1 MPDFVGREK
10 ELNDFDNFLT
20 AKEEGVFV
28 VIGEIGIGK
37 TLLMKELSN
46 RVKPKEDVII
56 GFYKLPGVVATHT
69 PFVEVLADLLSRI
82 EERDKS
88 EGTTTFKHIGD
99 AIEEVLKRRK
109 SGFVTALLKD
119 VSKDLKLDATLKFLG
134 RIWKETKTVS
144 AIELAEETI
153 AQHKQEFTDFY
164 LDLLGALV
172 QRTNKKIVLMI
183 DQFERATKSSIDFF
197 LSVVRGLPKGV
208 YMIASFKIG
217 AEARH
222 YEEHETKLI
231 YEGCKIA
238 ELKGLSEAEI
248 GEWIR
253 RERGVEFL
261 KPELRKIRR
270 ESGGFPV
277 LLNEWISQSEELN
290 SDELKGERKKSL
302 FNFYEKRL
310 DKVDDNTQV
319 FARKL
324 SVLLQP
330 LTLEGYTRLVKEDE
344 FTKEECDNCIRRLI
358 QAQIFSEDEERWF
371 KHELMQEY
379 VRDENMGDELR
390 KSYHENAAMFFEE
403 PYKNTIEKREK
414 VSFAIALG
422 YAYHFHHAGLHEKSY
437 SYNSSLADFSFETG
451 SLDVAEECYLRAIE
465 DAKELRDEEGIAI
478 QRGNLARVYYV
489 WGRLDD
495 ALNTYKELYKYFREK
510 GGGKNE
516 AVALHQIGNIHY
528 LKGEYEKALENY
540 NKSLEIEEEIG
551 NTRGIALAQTLH
563 QIGMIHQDKG
573 EYEKALENYN
583 KSLEIEEEIGNKSS
597 IAKTL
602 LQIGNIHY
610 LKGEYEKALEKYN
623 KSLEIGEEIGNKSGI
638 AQSLHGVGRI
648 HQAKEEYEK
657 ALEKYNKSLEIEE
670 EIGNKSGIAQSLHG
684 VGMIHQAKGEYEKA
698 LEKYN
703 KSLEI
708 KEELGDKQGIA
719 LTLGQ
724 IGRIK
729 HGQKKYHEAILALT
743 NAMSLFKELESPYFE
758 LAMKDLASIKE
769 EIGEDKF
776 KEIMQEL
783 EK

>member
-1 MPDFVGREK
+1 MPTINFVGREK
-10 ELNDFDNFLT
+10 ELKDFDNFLT

-37 TLLMKELSN
+37 TLLMTELSN

-69 PFVEVLADLLSRI
+69 PFVAVLADLLSRI

-109 SGFVTALLKD
+109 SGFVKALLKD

-172 QRTNKKIVLMI
+172 QKTNKKIVLMI

-222 YEEHETKLI
+222 YEEIESKLI

-238 ELKGLSEAEI
+238 ELKGLSEDEI
-248 GEWIR
+248 GEWLR
-253 RERGVEFL
+253 RERGVELL

-277 LLNEWISQSEELN
+277 LLNEWISQSEDLN

-344 FTKEECDNCIRRLI
+344 FTKEECDNHIRRLI
-358 QAQIFSEDEERWF
+358 RAQIFSADAERWF

-379 VRDENMGDELR
+379 VRDENMSDELR
-390 KSYHENAAMFFEE
+390 KIYHESAAIFFEE
-403 PYKNTIEKREK
+403 RYKNAIEKGERGDF
-414 VSFAIALG
+414 SIALG
-422 YAYHFHHAGLHEKSY
+422 CAYHFHHAGLHEQSY
-437 SYNSSLADFSFETG
+437 SYNAALAKFAFDTSSLDI
-451 SLDVAEECYLRAIE
+451 AEDCYVRAIE
-465 DAKELRDEEGIAI
+465 DAKELGNKVGIAVT
-478 QRGNLARVYYV
+478 RGNFARVYEI

-495 ALNTYKELYKYFREK
+495 ALNIHKELYDYFKEDGDR
-510 GGGKNE
+510 KNE
-516 AVALHQIGNIHY
+516 AVALHEIGNINY
-528 LKGEYEKALENY
+528 VKGEYEKALENY
-540 NKSLEIEEEIG
+540 TKSLKIKEEIG
-551 NTRGIALAQTLH
+551 DKSGFAKTLH
-563 QIGMIHQDKG
+563 QIG
-573 EYEKALENYN
+573 
-583 KSLEIEEEIGNKSS
+583 
-597 IAKTL
+597 
-602 LQIGNIHY
+602 
-610 LKGEYEKALEKYN
+610 
-623 KSLEIGEEIGNKSGI
+623 
-638 AQSLHGVGRI
+638 
-648 HQAKEEYEK
+648 
-657 ALEKYNKSLEIEE
+657 
-670 EIGNKSGIAQSLHG
+670 
-684 VGMIHQAKGEYEKA
+684 
-698 LEKYN
+698 
-703 KSLEI
+703 
-708 KEELGDKQGIA
+708 
-719 LTLGQ
+719 
-724 IGRIK
+724 
-729 HGQKKYHEAILALT
+729 
-743 NAMSLFKELESPYFE
+743 
-758 LAMKDLASIKE
+758 
-769 EIGEDKF
+769 
-776 KEIMQEL
+776 
-783 EK
+783 

>member
-1 MPDFVGREK
+1 MPTINFVGREK

-109 SGFVTALLKD
+109 SGFVKALLKD

-172 QRTNKKIVLMI
+172 QKTNKKIVLMI

-208 YMIASFKIG
+208 YMVTSFKIG

-222 YEEHETKLI
+222 YEEHEAKLI
-231 YEGCKIA
+231 YEGCKIE
-238 ELKGLSEAEI
+238 ELKGLSEDEI

-277 LLNEWISQSEELN
+277 VLNEWISQSEDLN

-310 DKVDDNTQV
+310 DKVDANTQV

-344 FTKEECDNCIRRLI
+344 FTKEECDNHIRRLI
-358 QAQIFSEDEERWF
+358 RAQIFSGDKERWF

-390 KSYHENAAMFFEE
+390 KIYHEYAAIFFEE
-403 PYKNTIEKREK
+403 PNKKAIEKRNL
-414 VSFAIALG
+414 SIALG
-422 YAYHFHHAGLHEKSY
+422 CAYHFHHAGLHEQSY
-437 SYNSSLADFSFETG
+437 SYNVALAKFAFDTG
-451 SLDVAEECYLRAIE
+451 SLDTAETCYLRAIE
-465 DAKELRDEEGIAI
+465 DATELGDEEGRAI
-478 QRGNLARVYYV
+478 QRGNIERVYEI

-495 ALNTYKELYKYFREK
+495 ALNTYQELYEYFKEN
-510 GGGKNE
+510 GDMKNDYFVVRGIDISE
-516 AVALHQIGNIHY
+516 SLELTVFNRWSAEVYKNNMYQNNWDGRDHNGNELPADTYFYMIKLVDGRV
-528 LKGEYEKALENY
+528 LKGF
-540 NKSLEIEEEIG
+540 
-551 NTRGIALAQTLH
+551 
-563 QIGMIHQDKG
+563 
-573 EYEKALENYN
+573 
-583 KSLEIEEEIGNKSS
+583 
-597 IAKTL
+597 
-602 LQIGNIHY
+602 
-610 LKGEYEKALEKYN
+610 
-623 KSLEIGEEIGNKSGI
+623 
-638 AQSLHGVGRI
+638 V
-648 HQAKEEYEK
+648 
-657 ALEKYNKSLEIEE
+657 
-670 EIGNKSGIAQSLHG
+670 
-684 VGMIHQAKGEYEKA
+684 V
-698 LEKYN
+698 
-703 KSLEI
+703 I
-708 KEELGDKQGIA
+708 K
-719 LTLGQ
+719 
-724 IGRIK
+724 R
-729 HGQKKYHEAILALT
+729 
-743 NAMSLFKELESPYFE
+743 
-758 LAMKDLASIKE
+758 
-769 EIGEDKF
+769 
-776 KEIMQEL
+776 
-783 EK
+783 

>member
-1 MPDFVGREK
+1 MPTINFVGREK

-20 AKEEGVFV
+20 AKEKGVFV

-88 EGTTTFKHIGD
+88 EGTTTFKHIDD
-99 AIEEVLKRRK
+99 AMEEVLKRRK
-109 SGFVTALLKD
+109 SEFVKALLKD
-119 VSKDLKLDATLKFLG
+119 VSKKLKFAETFNFLD
-134 RIWKETKTVS
+134 RVWNETKTIS

-172 QRTNKKIVLMI
+172 QKTNKKIVLMI

-197 LSVVRGLPKGV
+197 LSVVRGLPRDV
-208 YMIASFKIG
+208 YIVASFKIG

-222 YEEHETKLI
+222 YEEIESELS

-277 LLNEWISQSEELN
+277 VLHEWILQSEDLN
-290 SDELKGERKKSL
+290 LDELKGGKKKSL
-302 FNFYEKRL
+302 FIFYEKRL

-330 LTLEGYTRLVKEDE
+330 LTLEEYTRLVKEDG
-344 FTKEECDNCIRRLI
+344 FTKEDCDNHIRRLI
-358 QAQIFSEDEERWF
+358 QAQIFSGDKERWF

-379 VRDENMGDELR
+379 VRDENIGDELR
-390 KSYHENAAMFFEE
+390 KIYHESAALFFEE
-403 PYKNTIEKREK
+403 RYKNAVEKGER
-414 VSFAIALG
+414 VDFSIALG
-422 YAYHFHHAGLHEKSY
+422 CAYHFHHAGLHKQSY
-437 SYNSSLADFSFETG
+437 SHNVALANFSFDIG
-451 SLDVAEECYLRAIE
+451 SLDTAETCYLRAIE
-465 DAKELRDEEGIAI
+465 DAKELGNAESIAI
-478 QRGNLARVYYV
+478 QRGNLANVYSI

-495 ALNTYKELYKYFREK
+495 ALNTNQELYDYSKEK
-510 GGGKNE
+510 GNRRNE
-516 AVALHQIGNIHY
+516 AVALHQIGMIHQN
-528 LKGEYEKALENY
+528 KGEYEKALEKY
-540 NKSLEIEEEIG
+540 TISLKIEEEIG
-551 NTRGIALAQTLH
+551 DKSSIAKTLH
-563 QIGMIHQDKG
+563 HIGMIHQDKG
-573 EYEKALENYN
+573 EYEKALEKYTI
-583 KSLEIEEEIGNKSS
+583 SLKIDEEIGDTS
-597 IAKTL
+597 
-602 LQIGNIHY
+602 
-610 LKGEYEKALEKYN
+610 
-623 KSLEIGEEIGNKSGI
+623 
-638 AQSLHGVGRI
+638 
-648 HQAKEEYEK
+648 
-657 ALEKYNKSLEIEE
+657 
-670 EIGNKSGIAQSLHG
+670 
-684 VGMIHQAKGEYEKA
+684 
-698 LEKYN
+698 
-703 KSLEI
+703 
-708 KEELGDKQGIA
+708 GIA

-724 IGRIK
+724 IGRIQ
-729 HGQKKYHEAILALT
+729 HRQEEYHEAISALAT
-743 NAMSLFKELESPYFE
+743 AASIFKVLESPYFE
-758 LAMKDLASIKE
+758 LAIKDLAAIKE

-776 KEIMQEL
+776 KEILQEL

>member
-1 MPDFVGREK
+1 MPTINFVGREK

-56 GFYKLPGVVATHT
+56 GFYTLPGVVTIHT

-109 SGFVTALLKD
+109 SGFVKALLKD

-172 QRTNKKIVLMI
+172 QKTNKKIVLMI

-197 LSVVRGLPKGV
+197 LSVVRGLPKDIYIV
-208 YMIASFKIG
+208 ASFKIG

-238 ELKGLSEAEI
+238 ELKGLSEDEI

-253 RERGVEFL
+253 REWGVEFL

-277 LLNEWISQSEELN
+277 LLHEWISQSEELN

-310 DKVDDNTQV
+310 DEVDDKTQV

-344 FTKEECDNCIRRLI
+344 FTKEECDSHIRRLI
-358 QAQIFSEDEERWF
+358 EAQIFSGDKERWF

-390 KSYHENAAMFFEE
+390 KIYHEYAAIFFEE
-403 PYKNTIEKREK
+403 RYKNAIEKGER
-414 VSFAIALG
+414 VDFSIALG
-422 YAYHFHHAGLHEKSY
+422 CAYHFHHAGLHEQSY
-437 SYNSSLADFSFETG
+437 SYNASLADFSLVTG
-451 SLDVAEECYLRAIE
+451 SLDVAEACYGRAIE
-465 DAKELRDEEGIAI
+465 DATELGDEEGRAI
-478 QRGNLARVYYV
+478 PRGNLARIYRIR
-489 WGRLDD
+489 GRVDD
-495 ALNTYKELYKYFREK
+495 ALNTYQELYDYFKENGDK
-510 GGGKNE
+510 ENE
-516 AVALHQIGNIHY
+516 ATALHQIGMIHHD
-528 LKGEYEKALENY
+528 KGEYEKALENY
-540 NKSLEIEEEIG
+540 TKSLKIEEKIG
-551 NTRGIALAQTLH
+551 DKRGIAATLH

-573 EYEKALENYN
+573 EYEKALENYD
-583 KSLEIEEEIGNKSS
+583 KSLEISEESGDKRG
-597 IAKTL
+597 IAYTL
-602 LQIGNIHY
+602 GQIANIHY
-610 LKGEYEKALEKYN
+610 LMGESDKALKNYERTLGISKELGDRSSIACALHQIGIFHQDRGEYEKALENYT
-623 KSLEIGEEIGNKSGI
+623 KSLEISEEIGDTFDI
-638 AQSLHGVGRI
+638 ATS
-648 HQAKEEYEK
+648 
-657 ALEKYNKSLEIEE
+657 
-670 EIGNKSGIAQSLHG
+670 
-684 VGMIHQAKGEYEKA
+684 
-698 LEKYN
+698 
-703 KSLEI
+703 
-708 KEELGDKQGIA
+708 
-719 LTLGQ
+719 LGQ
-724 IGRIK
+724 IGTIEHR
-729 HGQKKYHEAILALT
+729 QKKYHEAILTLAK
-743 NAMSLFKELESPYFE
+743 AASLYNELESPYFE
-758 LAMKDLASIKE
+758 TAMKYLAAIKE

-776 KEIMQEL
+776 NEILQEL
-783 EK
+783 DK

>member
-1 MPDFVGREK
+1 MPTINFVGREK

-20 AKEEGVFV
+20 AKEEGVFI

-88 EGTTTFKHIGD
+88 EGTTTFKHIDD

-109 SGFVTALLKD
+109 SGFVKALLKD

-134 RIWKETKTVS
+134 LIWKETKTVS

-172 QRTNKKIVLMI
+172 QKTNKKIVLMI
-183 DQFERATKSSIDFF
+183 DQFERATKSSIDLF

-208 YMIASFKIG
+208 YVIASFKIG

-222 YEEHETKLI
+222 YEEIESELG

-238 ELKGLSEAEI
+238 ELNGLSEDEI

-277 LLNEWISQSEELN
+277 VLNEWISQSEDLN
-290 SDELKGERKKSL
+290 LDELKGGKKKSL

-310 DKVDDNTQV
+310 DKVEDNTQV

-344 FTKEECDNCIRRLI
+344 FTKEECDNHIRRLI
-358 QAQIFSEDEERWF
+358 RAQIFSGDKERWF

-379 VRDENMGDELR
+379 VRDENLGDELR
-390 KSYHENAAMFFEE
+390 KIYHEYAAIFFEE
-403 PYKNTIEKREK
+403 RYKIAIEKREK
-414 VSFAIALG
+414 VDFVIGLG
-422 YAYHFHHAGLHEKSY
+422 CAYHFHHAGLHKQSY
-437 SYNSSLADFSFETG
+437 SHNVALAIFSFDTG
-451 SLDVAEECYLRAIE
+451 SLDTAETCYLRAIE
-465 DAKELRDEEGIAI
+465 DAKELGDEERSKHTA
-478 QRGNLARVYYV
+478 
-489 WGRLDD
+489 W
-495 ALNTYKELYKYFREK
+495 K
-510 GGGKNE
+510 
-516 AVALHQIGNIHY
+516 HC
-528 LKGEYEKALENY
+528 
-540 NKSLEIEEEIG
+540 KSL
-551 NTRGIALAQTLH
+551 
-563 QIGMIHQDKG
+563 
-573 EYEKALENYN
+573 
-583 KSLEIEEEIGNKSS
+583 
-597 IAKTL
+597 
-602 LQIGNIHY
+602 
-610 LKGEYEKALEKYN
+610 
-623 KSLEIGEEIGNKSGI
+623 
-638 AQSLHGVGRI
+638 
-648 HQAKEEYEK
+648 
-657 ALEKYNKSLEIEE
+657 
-670 EIGNKSGIAQSLHG
+670 
-684 VGMIHQAKGEYEKA
+684 
-698 LEKYN
+698 
-703 KSLEI
+703 
-708 KEELGDKQGIA
+708 
-719 LTLGQ
+719 
-724 IGRIK
+724 
-729 HGQKKYHEAILALT
+729 
-743 NAMSLFKELESPYFE
+743 
-758 LAMKDLASIKE
+758 
-769 EIGEDKF
+769 
-776 KEIMQEL
+776 
-783 EK
+783 

>member
-153 AQHKQEFTDFY
+153 APHKQEFTDFY

-172 QRTNKKIVLMI
+172 QKTNKKIVLMI

-238 ELKGLSEAEI
+238 ELKGLSEAGI

-302 FNFYEKRL
+302 FKFYEKRL
-310 DKVDDNTQV
+310 DKLDDNTQV

-330 LTLEGYTRLVKEDE
+330 LTLEGYTRLVKEDG

-379 VRDENMGDELR
+379 VRDGNMDDELR
-390 KSYHENAAMFFEE
+390 KIYHENAAMFFEE
-403 PYKNTIEKREK
+403 LYKNKNAIEKRDR
-414 VSFAIALG
+414 VNFAIALG
-422 YAYHFHHAGLHEKSY
+422 CAYHFHHAGLHDKSY
-437 SYNSSLADFSFETG
+437 SYNSSLADFSFDTG
-451 SLDVAEECYLRAIE
+451 SLDIAEECYLRAIE
-465 DAKELRDEEGIAI
+465 DAKELGDEGSIAT
-478 QRGNLARVYYV
+478 QRGNLARVYYI

-495 ALNTYKELYKYFREK
+495 ALNTYQELYDYFKEK
-510 GGGKNE
+510 GNRKNE
-516 AVALHQIGNIHY
+516 AVLLHQIGMIHQARA
-528 LKGEYEKALENY
+528 EYEKALEKY
-540 NKSLEIEEEIG
+540 DKSLEIDEEIEDKS
-551 NTRGIALAQTLH
+551 GIASTLH

-583 KSLEIEEEIGNKSS
+583 KSLKIEEEIGYKQGIARTLHQIGMIHQDKGEYEKALGEYNKSLKIKEEIGDKS
-597 IAKTL
+597 GIAKTL
-602 LQIGNIHY
+602 HQIGMIHQD
-610 LKGEYEKALEKYN
+610 KGEYEKALEKYT
-623 KSLEIGEEIGNKSGI
+623 KSLKIKEEIGDRSGI
-638 AQSLHGVGRI
+638 AS
-648 HQAKEEYEK
+648 
-657 ALEKYNKSLEIEE
+657 
-670 EIGNKSGIAQSLHG
+670 
-684 VGMIHQAKGEYEKA
+684 
-698 LEKYN
+698 
-703 KSLEI
+703 
-708 KEELGDKQGIA
+708 
-719 LTLGQ
+719 TLGQ

-729 HGQKKYHEAILALT
+729 HRQEKYHEAISALA
-743 NAMSLFKELESPYFE
+743 NVASIFKVLVSPYFE
-758 LAMKDLASIKE
+758 LAMRNLASIKE

-776 KEIMQEL
+776 NEIIQEL